1 MHASSTESISPW
13 LMALQQRLGP
23 WYTAQEISIEPREV
37 ADMLWVGEVAIKIR
51 RSTQVEEMQSAIT
64 AMPR

>member
-1 MHASSTESISPW
+1 
-13 LMALQQRLGP
+13 MALQQRLGP